1 MKLKLKLQT
10 INNNEEI
17 LTKTSLF
24 LCKPFTICKWESKK
38 QTDFPMC
45 ITSLYLW
52 VLVDIHE
59 SQSKYNGNY
68 N

>member
-24 LCKPFTICKWESKK
+24 LCKPFTICK
-38 QTDFPMC
+38 
-45 ITSLYLW
+45 
-52 VLVDIHE
+52 
-59 SQSKYNGNY
+59 
-68 N
+68 